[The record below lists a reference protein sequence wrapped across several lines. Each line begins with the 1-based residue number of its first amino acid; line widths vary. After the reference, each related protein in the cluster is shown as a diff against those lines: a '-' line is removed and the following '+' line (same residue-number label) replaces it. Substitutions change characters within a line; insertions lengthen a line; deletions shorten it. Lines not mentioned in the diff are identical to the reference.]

1 MNELAFHNIKE
12 CFVDAVVNAAGPA
25 AHKVAQLVGRTLPM
39 RDEPGLL
46 DRVRCEKV
54 PVRRVMHAPHVEL
67 RPDGPGRV
75 VLHSREIDA
84 LIDPDSNLAEL
95 SHRLCRLAGDVA
107 PTLCDAELI
116 EAMIAWRPVPVDG
129 FPSVGRVDDLAGY
142 YEAVTHSGITLGPI
156 IGRLLTQE
164 IIDGTVDTL
173 IAPYRPSRFEAV
185 T

>member
-1 MNELAFHNIKE
+1 
-12 CFVDAVVNAAGPA
+12 
-25 AHKVAQLVGRTLPM
+25 
-39 RDEPGLL
+39 
-46 DRVRCEKV
+46 
-54 PVRRVMHAPHVEL
+54 
-67 RPDGPGRV
+67 
-75 VLHSREIDA
+75 
-84 LIDPDSNLAEL
+84 
-95 SHRLCRLAGDVA
+95 
-107 PTLCDAELI
+107 
-116 EAMIAWRPVPVDG
+116 MIAWRPVPVDG